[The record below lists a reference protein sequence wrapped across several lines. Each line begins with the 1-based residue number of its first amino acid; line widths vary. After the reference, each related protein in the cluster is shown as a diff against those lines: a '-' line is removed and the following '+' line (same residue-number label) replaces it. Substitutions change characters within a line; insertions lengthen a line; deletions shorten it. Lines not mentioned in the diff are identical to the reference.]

1 MGLLGGDG
9 GCAAIRASGR
19 HHGGW
24 GGGGRVVTG
33 DLAGDGAK
41 LGHGDGTQAGALGH
55 RGRRWGHYKRGEPVW
70 AAFIFNLLYWT
81 HHYTCSLCAQC
92 PRFPSCLGQNFLH
105 SSFFTIY
112 LILVWAKGQKH
123 GYEIYIFSKAI
134 CLRHF
139 FHYYNVTEYTRVNLH
154 PVSFLKK
161 TKKKSIPTSNPDLKQ
176 NFAQF
181 RVTCRRRGDTAA
193 LGTHLAPY
201 WEERVWEL
209 LEGHWLHCLH
219 CSPSHHCH
227 HCCHC
232 TESKGRVRGNQ

>member
-1 MGLLGGDG
+1 MSGQILNAYFIILGQDVNFLLPNLFVQIISKHQVLQESFDITWVLSVCWAPVKMGLLGGDG

-92 PRFPSCLGQNFLH
+92 PRFFFHALVRIFLH

-161 TKKKSIPTSNPDLKQ
+161 QKKNLSQ
-176 NFAQF
+176 
-181 RVTCRRRGDTAA
+181 
-193 LGTHLAPY
+193 
-201 WEERVWEL
+201 L
-209 LEGHWLHCLH
+209 LF
-219 CSPSHHCH
+219 
-227 HCCHC
+227 
-232 TESKGRVRGNQ
+232 QI

>member
-55 RGRRWGHYKRGEPVW
+55 RGWRWGHYKRGEPVW
-70 AAFIFNLLYWT
+70 AALNLCLHLYSI
-81 HHYTCSLCAQC
+81 YTATLALSV
-92 PRFPSCLGQNFLH
+92 PSVSVFLLALVRIFLH
-105 SSFFTIY
+105 STFFTIY

-139 FHYYNVTEYTRVNLH
+139 FHYYNVTE
-154 PVSFLKK
+154 
-161 TKKKSIPTSNPDLKQ
+161 
-176 NFAQF
+176 
-181 RVTCRRRGDTAA
+181 
-193 LGTHLAPY
+193 
-201 WEERVWEL
+201 
-209 LEGHWLHCLH
+209 
-219 CSPSHHCH
+219 
-227 HCCHC
+227 
-232 TESKGRVRGNQ
+232 